1 MKLLV
6 PTKVGIPIWVG
17 TENKTNMIDF
27 SDFEK
32 KTKIIFK
39 DKNLL
44 KQAFIHRSYI
54 NENPSTGLFHNER
67 LEFLGDAV
75 LELIV
80 TDYLYKK
87 YSNYTEGDLTALRS
101 ALVNAIIISEI
112 ATQVGVNDYLL
123 LSKGEAKDNGKARQ
137 YILANTYEAYVGA
150 VFLDQG
156 YETAKNFVT
165 KTLLPKTDEIVN
177 KKLWR
182 DAKSLVQEKA
192 QEFVLLTPSYKVLQ
206 ESGPDHDKHFMVGIF
221 FGADL
226 IAEGKGK
233 SKQEAE
239 QKAAEMALKVKN
251 WFD

>member
-1 MKLLV
+1 MS
-6 PTKVGIPIWVG
+6 I
-17 TENKTNMIDF
+17 NF

-32 KTKIIFK
+32 KTKITFK
-39 DKNLL
+39 DKSLL

-54 NENPSTGLFHNER
+54 NENGNLGLCHNER

-80 TDYLYKK
+80 TDFLYKK
-87 YSNYTEGDLTALRS
+87 YPTYTEGELTAVRS
-101 ALVNAIIISEI
+101 ALVNAIIISEV
-112 ATQVGVNDYLL
+112 ASKVGMNDFLL

-150 VFLDQG
+150 VFLDRG
-156 YETAKNFVT
+156 YAVVEKFITNS
-165 KTLLPKTDEIVN
+165 LLPRTDEIVN

-192 QEFVLLTPSYKVLQ
+192 QEFALVTPAYKVLH
-206 ESGPDHDKHFMVGIF
+206 ESGPDHDKHFTVGIY
-221 FGADL
+221 FGPNL

-239 QKAAEMALKVKN
+239 QKAAEAALKAKN
-251 WFD
+251 WLD

>member
-1 MKLLV
+1 
-6 PTKVGIPIWVG
+6 
-17 TENKTNMIDF
+17 MIKF

-32 KTKIIFK
+32 KTKIVFK
-39 DKNLL
+39 DKDLL

-54 NENPSTGLFHNER
+54 NENENSGSSHNER

-80 TDYLYKK
+80 TDFLYKK
-87 YSNYTEGDLTALRS
+87 YGDYTEGELTALRS
-101 ALVNAIIISEI
+101 ALVNAVIISDI
-112 ATQVGVNDYLL
+112 ALKVGMNNYLL
-123 LSKGEAKDNGKARQ
+123 LSKGENKDTGKARQ

-150 VFLDQG
+150 VYLDQG
-156 YETAKNFVT
+156 YNAAEKFITNS
-165 KTLLPKTDEIVN
+165 LLPETEEIVN

-192 QEFVLLTPSYKVLQ
+192 QEFILVTPAYKVLHQ
-206 ESGPDHDKHFMVGIF
+206 SGPDHDKHFTVGIY
-221 FGADL
+221 FGPDL

-239 QKAAEMALKVKN
+239 QKAAEAALKIKN
-251 WFD
+251 WLD

>member
-1 MKLLV
+1 
-6 PTKVGIPIWVG
+6 
-17 TENKTNMIDF
+17 MIQF

-32 KTKIIFK
+32 NTKIIFK

-54 NENPSTGLFHNER
+54 NENPGSHLSHNER

-80 TDYLYKK
+80 TDFLYKK
-87 YSNYTEGDLTALRS
+87 YPNFTEGELTAVRS

-112 ATQVGVNDYLL
+112 ALKVGMNDYLL

-137 YILANTYEAYVGA
+137 YILANTFEAYIGA
-150 VFLDQG
+150 VYLDQG
-156 YETAKNFVT
+156 YDTANKFITAN
-165 KTLLPKTDEIVN
+165 LLPHTEEIVS

-182 DAKSLVQEKA
+182 DAKSLVQEKV
-192 QEFVLLTPSYKVLQ
+192 QEFVGVTPQYKVLQ
-206 ESGPDHDKHFMVGIF
+206 ESGPDHDKHFTVGIL
-221 FGADL
+221 FGSTL
-226 IAEGKGK
+226 VAEGKGK

-239 QKAAEMALKVKN
+239 QKAAENALRIKN
-251 WFD
+251 WTE

>member
-1 MKLLV
+1 
-6 PTKVGIPIWVG
+6 
-17 TENKTNMIDF
+17 MIDF
-27 SDFEK
+27 TDFEK
-32 KTKIIFK
+32 KTKISFK

-54 NENPSTGLFHNER
+54 NENPSAGMHHNER

-87 YSNYTEGDLTALRS
+87 YPTYTEGELTALRS
-101 ALVNAIIISEI
+101 ALVNAITISDV
-112 ATQVGVNDYLL
+112 AQRAGMNDYLL
-123 LSKGEAKDNGKARQ
+123 LSKGESKDNGKARQ

-150 VFLDQG
+150 IFMDQG
-156 YETAKNFVT
+156 YDPVERFVAD
-165 KTLLPKTDEIVN
+165 TLLIHTDEIVA

-192 QEFVLLTPSYKVLQ
+192 QEFEEVTPSYKVLS
-206 ESGPDHDKHFMVGIF
+206 EAGPDHDKHFTVGIM
-221 FGADL
+221 FGSNL

-239 QKAAEMALKVKN
+239 QQAANNALKAKN
-251 WFD
+251 WID

>member
-1 MKLLV
+1 
-6 PTKVGIPIWVG
+6 
-17 TENKTNMIDF
+17 MIQF
-27 SDFEK
+27 SGFEK
-32 KTKIIFK
+32 NTKIIFK

-54 NENPSTGLFHNER
+54 NENPGSKLSHNER

-75 LELIV
+75 LELVV
-80 TDYLYKK
+80 TDFLYKK
-87 YSNYTEGDLTALRS
+87 YPYYTEGELTAIRS
-101 ALVNAIIISEI
+101 ALVNAIIISEV
-112 ATQVGVNDYLL
+112 ALKTGMNDYLL

-150 VFLDQG
+150 VYLDQG
-156 YETAKNFVT
+156 YNAANKFVT
-165 KTLLPKTDEIVN
+165 ATLLPHTEEIVA

-192 QEFVLLTPSYKVLQ
+192 QEFVGVTPAYKVLH
-206 ESGPDHDKHFMVGIF
+206 ESGPDHDKHFTVGIF
-221 FGADL
+221 FGSDL

-239 QKAAEMALKVKN
+239 QKAAEMALKAKN
-251 WFD
+251 WME